1 MADGRWLASSTDGA
15 RRMRMAKL
23 GGSVSPSGE
32 SRRVRTRIQ
41 LSRTLLGDLKKKY
54 PTATA
59 LPVRLGSPLAQA

>member
-1 MADGRWLASSTDGA
+1 MAAGCPSSTDGA

-41 LSRTLLGDLKKKY
+41 FVLERY
-54 PTATA
+54 WAT
-59 LPVRLGSPLAQA
+59 